1 MGKARLVFLMMAVAA
16 NQDAALQL
24 TQENPPAPVFR
35 AGTRLVQVDVVVR
48 DKSGPVKGLNRDD
61 FTVLDNGKPQRISVF
76 SVKSQR
82 STTQPAVPLPPG
94 AVSNRVNRNGQAPAT
109 STVLLIDR
117 VNTSPLDQPYAN
129 RKIVKFLEARGEQD
143 RIGLYALGG
152 GVQIIQ
158 ELTDDQQRLNRAVAS
173 LKPVNANK
181 SILHNPSGPFDRS
194 EPEMEGRPLD
204 EYTLIMATE
213 RALSMQ
219 AKLEAIA
226 AHLAKVPG
234 RKSLI
239 WISGSFPLQIKTA
252 HETKDFSR
260 EMQQAARA
268 LNEANVALYAVDA
281 RGLVGGFGKQ
291 FGFTIAGLD
300 TMNMLAGL
308 TGGRAFYADNG
319 IDALIREAVED
330 SELIYTLGFYPSEE
344 SQDGDW
350 HKLKVTVA
358 RHGVG
363 VRYRE
368 NYLAAKNAPGAVQ
381 RATLDQLLRDP
392 LDGAEIGLLAETAR
406 DQTRPDSYAVRIS
419 IDLHDVRLERQNSKW
434 VGAVDLSFY
443 LEGDKSAQTVTRKI
457 EIPDS
462 ELAAAL
468 EKGTS
473 VEASVRLD
481 KPRED
486 LRVVAQDKATGAAG
500 SLRIPLGQK

>member
-1 MGKARLVFLMMAVAA
+1 MGKARLVFLLAAAAA
-16 NQDAALQL
+16 NQQAALQH
-24 TQENPPAPVFR
+24 TQETPPDLVFR

-48 DKSGPVKGLNRDD
+48 DKSGPVTGLNRDD
-61 FTVLDNGKPQRISVF
+61 FTVFDNGKPQRVSVF
-76 SVKSQR
+76 SIKSQR
-82 STTQPAVPLPPG
+82 STTQPAAPLPPG
-94 AVSNRVNRNGQAPAT
+94 AVSNRLNRNGQAPAT

-143 RIGLYALGG
+143 RIGLYALGS

-173 LKPVNANK
+173 LKPANANK
-181 SILHNPSGPFDRS
+181 RILHNPSGPLDHS
-194 EPEMEGRPLD
+194 EPEMEGRPLE
-204 EYTLIMATE
+204 EYTLTTAAET
-213 RALSMQ
+213 AVSMQ
-219 AKLEAIA
+219 KKLEAIA

-239 WISGSFPLQIKTA
+239 WISGSFPLQIKTRFG
-252 HETKDFSR
+252 TVDFSR

-268 LNEANVALYAVDA
+268 LNEANVALYGVDA
-281 RGLVGGFGKQ
+281 RGLAPTGFA
-291 FGFTIAGLD
+291 IPGLD
-300 TMNMLAGL
+300 TMNTLAGL
-308 TGGRAFYADNG
+308 TGGRAYYADNG

-350 HKLKVTVA
+350 HKLKVSVA
-358 RHGVG
+358 KHGVD

-368 NYLAAKNAPGAVQ
+368 NYFAAKNAPGAVQ
-381 RATLDQLLRDP
+381 HATLDQLLRDP
-392 LDGAEIGLLAETAR
+392 LDGAGIGLLAETTP

-419 IDLHDVRLERQNSKW
+419 IDLRDLRLERQDSKW
-434 VGAVDLSFY
+434 VGALDLSFY
-443 LEGDKSAQTVTRKI
+443 LEGNKTAQTVTRKI
-457 EIPDS
+457 EIPDN
-462 ELAAAL
+462 ELASAL

-473 VEASVRLD
+473 IEASIRLD

-486 LRVVAQDKATGAAG
+486 LRIVAQDKTTGAAG
-500 SLRIPLGQK
+500 SLTIPLGQK